1 MAMTYTA
8 ASSIVDSCPGSAR
21 PASARPASRS
31 AGARAARPR
40 PAAPARGPG
49 AVGALR
55 RPRVR
60 LTQRGR
66 LTVFL
71 TVVAFSLLA
80 VFGHAAAS
88 ADAPHAP
95 TPVSV
100 HVVVS
105 GETLWGVARSV
116 TPAGSDVRDTIIAIE
131 HLNDLSGP
139 DIAVGQ
145 QLLLPA

>member
-8 ASSIVDSCPGSAR
+8 ASSVVGSRPGGAR
-21 PASARPASRS
+21 PASGSV
-31 AGARAARPR
+31 GARATRPR
-40 PAAPARGPG
+40 LVAPAAARGSG
-49 AVGALR
+49 VAQTLR

-60 LTQRGR
+60 LTRRGR

-131 HLNDLSGP
+131 HLNDLSGS